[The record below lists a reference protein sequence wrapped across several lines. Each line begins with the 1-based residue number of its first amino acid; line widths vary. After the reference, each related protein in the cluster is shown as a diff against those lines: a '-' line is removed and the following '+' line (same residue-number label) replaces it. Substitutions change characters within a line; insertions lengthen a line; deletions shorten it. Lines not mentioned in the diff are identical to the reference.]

1 MAAVLAIGGDE
12 GAAGGTILVV
22 DDDQSVLEVVS
33 GMLRRRGY
41 ATHVAAAVRPPKRS
55 SNGRGRVDL
64 IVADLRMPGIS
75 GAGLVDRARGRHP
88 RAAAIYI
95 SGHAGDRGS
104 LPPGAALLEKPFTRE
119 QLLRAVDDA
128 LAGG

>member
-33 GMLRRRGY
+33 RMLRRWGY
-41 ATHVAAAVRPPKRS
+41 ATHVASGGAAAEEILERE
-55 SNGRGRVDL
+55 GRVDL

-75 GAGLVDRARGRHP
+75 GVELVDRARGRHP

-119 QLLRAVDDA
+119 QLLRAVDGA